1 MPLNLPLRIG
11 LLASVVIASASLT
24 LPRNAHAAPSQTE
37 FTPVG
42 GGISPSDMASIRH
55 DLDQQLS
62 SASSA
67 APAADSEPVSE
78 GLNKP
83 AKPVGDTKSAS
94 SAGKAAGSKTTG
106 AGSVVSSLR
115 VPAPLPDASG
125 DHSQPEMTQLYDEK
139 KRPYYYDRQHE
150 FHPGTVPVESPAAA
164 AITADPFSKDDS
176 ITFADAG
183 HSSGSIN
190 AGAGY
195 ASQGDSG
202 GYYEDEDGPGQNSGG
217 QASQNGGQAQG
228 QNGQGQNNRRRV
240 PTDSE
245 GRPMTPYYGDDPRED
260 KKAELNEVLNHL
272 LPPDDA
278 IIAMRR
284 KRAAAQQADVMPLQ
298 KTEPVIR
305 TINLTLSPGET
316 PPPIHMSYG
325 NGTSITFSDI
335 AGNPWY
341 VRMADADKMSYSTV
355 YASGDSDTKSNIVT
369 LTPKKEFSQGRNMT
383 VFLDHLPVP
392 VIFQLDTGISQK
404 IDYRIDVS
412 IRHRGP
418 LTKDAI
424 VETGIAPPQDKVLQ
438 SFVDGL
444 TPDHAV
450 KLKTSNQNVEAWR
463 IGKTMYIRSPM
474 PLRGPRY
481 TKRSQSNIDGVIV
494 YEVQYTPDIMMSD
507 NGELIPVR
515 VGK

>member
-11 LLASVVIASASLT
+11 LLASVVIASASLSSIC
-24 LPRNAHAAPSQTE
+24 HAQAASIE
-37 FTPVG
+37 SGFTPVG

-55 DLDQQLS
+55 DLDQQLAMQNAAQK
-62 SASSA
+62 ASES
-67 APAADSEPVSE
+67 PASDGADSLASA

-83 AKPVGDTKSAS
+83 QKPVAKTADAS
-94 SAGKAAGSKTTG
+94 SHAPSL
-106 AGSVVSSLR
+106 SSLR
-115 VPAPLPDASG
+115 VPTPAPIPDASG
-125 DHSQPEMTQLYDEK
+125 DPSKPVMTQLYDEK
-139 KRPYYYDRQHE
+139 KRPYYYDNQHE
-150 FHPGTVPVESPAAA
+150 FHPGTVPPKTSLADALS
-164 AITADPFSKDDS
+164 ADPFAKNDS
-176 ITFADAG
+176 ITFADAD
-183 HSSGSIN
+183 HPTGSID
-190 AGAGY
+190 AGQGAGSGD
-195 ASQGDSG
+195 ADTSDSDITQGG
-202 GYYEDEDGPGQNSGG
+202 NQV
-217 QASQNGGQAQG
+217 G
-228 QNGQGQNNRRRV
+228 QNGKGGQNRNS
-240 PTDSE
+240 PPLDSQ

-260 KKAELNEVLNHL
+260 QKAELNEVLNHL

-284 KRAAAQQADVMPLQ
+284 KRAAAQRADVTPLQ
-298 KTEPVIR
+298 QTTPVIR
-305 TINLTLSPGET
+305 TLNLTLSPGET

-341 VRMADADKMSYSTV
+341 IRMADADKASYGVV
-355 YASGDSDTKSNIVT
+355 YSGTDSDTKSNIVT

-392 VIFQLDTGISQK
+392 VIFQLDTGIAQK
-404 IDYRIDVS
+404 VDYRVDVS

-418 LTKDAI
+418 LTKEAV

-444 TPDHAV
+444 TPDHAI

-474 PLRGPRY
+474 LLRGPRY
-481 TKRSQSNIDGVIV
+481 TKRTQSNIDGVVV
-494 YEVQYTPDIMMSD
+494 YEVQYTPDIMMAD

-515 VGK
+515 VGR

>member
-1 MPLNLPLRIG
+1 MPLSLPLRLG

-24 LPRNAHAAPSQTE
+24 VGHSAHAADTSG

-55 DLDQQLS
+55 DLDQQVAAQS
-62 SASSA
+62 AQDSAATASSGLTKPKPAPSTA
-67 APAADSEPVSE
+67 AA
-78 GLNKP
+78 KP
-83 AKPVGDTKSAS
+83 AKGIEANV
-94 SAGKAAGSKTTG
+94 KAA
-106 AGSVVSSLR
+106 LR
-115 VPAPLPDASG
+115 VPEPLPDASG
-125 DHSQPEMTQLYDEK
+125 DHSKPVMTQLYDEK

-150 FHPGTVPVESPAAA
+150 FHPGTVPVESASSASL
-164 AITADPFSKDDS
+164 TADPFAKNDS

-190 AGAGY
+190 TSSGAP
-195 ASQGDSG
+195 ADD
-202 GYYEDEDGPGQNSGG
+202 GYYDDGPDVNGTQ
-217 QASQNGGQAQG
+217 SQMNG
-228 QNGQGQNNRRRV
+228 QNGQGGQNGQNGQRQHRV

-245 GRPMTPYYGDDPRED
+245 GHPMVPYYGNDPRED
-260 KKAELNEVLNHL
+260 KQAELNEVLNHL
-272 LPPDDA
+272 LPPDNA
-278 IIAMRR
+278 IIAMRQ
-284 KRAAAQQADVMPLQ
+284 KRAAAQRADVTPLQ
-298 KTEPVIR
+298 QTTPVIR

-316 PPPIHMSYG
+316 PPPIHLSYG

-341 VRMADADKMSYSTV
+341 VRMADSDKMSYSTV

-369 LTPKKEFSQGRNMT
+369 LTPKKEFSQGRNLT

-392 VIFQLDTGISQK
+392 VIFQLDTGISPK
-404 IDYRIDVS
+404 VDYRVDVS

-418 LTKDAI
+418 LTKEAT

-463 IGKTMYIRSPM
+463 IGKTMYVRSPM